1 MAPVMP
7 RLVAV
12 AGPLQG
18 SMHPL
23 ETDEVTIGRDAANS
37 LPIADTSASRRHTL
51 LARAGESYQISDLES
66 MNGTFVNGVPVKLR
80 VLEHG
85 DQIEIGASK
94 FLFLLGPS
102 DDGHGL
108 GPAELGVD
116 EFRLGS
122 TVRLSPAQARY
133 LQPGAV
139 KSTAP
144 ATPEGRVA
152 LDLQVLLSASRTF
165 ASVRSVAELGE
176 KLIGL
181 AFEAV
186 AAERGAFLV
195 PGEGPD
201 FVAAAHRDRVSGSTT
216 APLRVSRTVVAHV
229 RSDKAAI
236 FSNDLQES
244 TTLRTAD
251 SLVSARVRALAA
263 VPVSLPEH
271 FFGVLYLDATDP
283 GFRFVE
289 EDLQLLMGLANIAAG
304 VFENVRHME
313 WLEAE
318 RARLD
323 ADVHPLS
330 DMVGESPAMRQVY
343 QFIKRVAPTEATV
356 LILGES
362 GTGKELAAH
371 AIHRNSPRA
380 AAPFVAIHCAALT
393 ETLLES
399 ELFGHERGAFTG
411 AVAQKKGKLEVA
423 NGGTVFL
430 DEIGELS
437 PTAQVKL
444 LRVLQ
449 EREFERVGG
458 TRSLPV
464 DIRVV
469 TATNKSLEKEAAAG
483 RFREDLFYR
492 LNVVSLKMPPLRERA
507 GDILLLATFFAAR
520 FGQKLRPRGPGISPE
535 ARELLLRYE
544 WPGNVRELANA
555 IERAVV
561 LGVGDVIAPE
571 DLPESLLEGG
581 GTPEIHLASYHDTVN
596 SAKRTVILKAAR
608 ESKGSY
614 TEAAK
619 RLGVHPN
626 YLHRLVRNLNLKDE
640 IQK

>member
-7 RLVAV
+7 RLVALG
-12 AGPLQG
+12 GPLQG

-23 ETDEVTIGRDAANS
+23 ETDEWSIGRDVSNS
-37 LPIADTSASRRHTL
+37 LPIADTSASRRHSL
-51 LARAGESYQISDLES
+51 LTRVDGSYQIADLES

-80 VLEHG
+80 LLEHG

-94 FLFLLGPS
+94 FLFLLGAE
-102 DDGHGL
+102 DGHGL

-133 LQPGAV
+133 LQTSAV

-152 LDLQVLLSASRTF
+152 LDLQVLLSASRAF
-165 ASVRSVAELGE
+165 ATVRSVAELGE

-186 AAERGAFLV
+186 AAERGALLV
-195 PGEGPD
+195 PAEGSE
-201 FVAAAHRDRVSGSTT
+201 FLGAAHRDRATGATT
-216 APLRVSRTVVAHV
+216 APLRVSRTVVSHV
-229 RSDKAAI
+229 AREKEAI

-244 TTLRTAD
+244 TTLRAAD
-251 SLVSARVRALAA
+251 SLVSSRVRALAA
-263 VPVSLPEH
+263 VPVALAEQ
-271 FFGVLYLDATDP
+271 FFGVLYLDSSDSE
-283 GFRFVE
+283 FRFAE
-289 EDLQLLMGLANIAAG
+289 EDLQILMGLANIAAG

-318 RARLD
+318 RTRLD
-323 ADVHPLS
+323 ADVHPIS

-343 QFIKRVAPTEATV
+343 QFISRVAPTEATV

-380 AAPFVAIHCAALT
+380 SAPFVAIHCAALT

-411 AVAQKKGKLEVA
+411 AMVQKKGKLEVA
-423 NGGTVFL
+423 DGGTVFL

-469 TATNKSLEKEAAAG
+469 TATNKSLEKETAAG

-492 LNVVSLKMPPLRERA
+492 LNVVTLKMPPLRERA
-507 GDILLLATFFAAR
+507 GDVLLLATFFAAR
-520 FGQKLRPRGPGISPE
+520 FGQKVRSRSPGISAA

-555 IERAVV
+555 IERAIV
-561 LGVGDVIAPE
+561 LGTGDAIAPE

-581 GTPEIHLASYHDTVN
+581 GTPEIQLASYHDTVN
-596 SAKRTVILKAAR
+596 SAKRSVILKAAR